1 MTQEMN
7 IQAYSTQRQRNKAHC
22 TPSRKLPPESIFDFE
37 IRDEGKECPGTLWAQ
52 CTDVGM
58 NYLSLCCWHEKHA
71 FVYDQ
76 KTRNTQG
83 EVPRDR
89 MLQTWQN
96 TASTKL
102 EREGEIIPDILPNK
116 YIYIY
121 IYINSLN
128 RGRHID
134 TFGLWIHKVNSVFL
148 TIYHFWHRLL
158 SLSWWLTGVSKT

>member
-1 MTQEMN
+1 
-7 IQAYSTQRQRNKAHC
+7 
-22 TPSRKLPPESIFDFE
+22 
-37 IRDEGKECPGTLWAQ
+37 
-52 CTDVGM
+52 M

-121 IYINSLN
+121 
-128 RGRHID
+128 
-134 TFGLWIHKVNSVFL
+134 K
-148 TIYHFWHRLL
+148 
-158 SLSWWLTGVSKT
+158 